1 MLVKGW
7 RSGPKTR
14 VAVQEA
20 PEVGGCTSATNN
32 IDGGPVRGEG
42 IRRRLPKARS
52 FATDV

>member
-20 PEVGGCTSATNN
+20 PKVGGCTSATNN

-42 IRRRLPKARS
+42 IRRRLPNARS